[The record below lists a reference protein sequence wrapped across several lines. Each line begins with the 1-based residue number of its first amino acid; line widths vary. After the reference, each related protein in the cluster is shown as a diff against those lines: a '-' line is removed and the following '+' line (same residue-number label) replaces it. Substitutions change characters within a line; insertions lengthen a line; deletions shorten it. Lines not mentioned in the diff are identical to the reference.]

1 MNTSNTG
8 PSPWTA
14 AAFRDAARTSDL
26 PSAALKLAL
35 ARIPVFPCVPG
46 DKNPLTAHGFQ
57 SATTDPRQVQRWWQH
72 TPTANIGIPTG
83 APSGLVVAD
92 VDVHRTGDGFKNF
105 ARLTEMG
112 LVSRWAWMVRTPSG
126 GMHAYFA
133 ANPGGEQRCWSMPS
147 RHIDFRGDG
156 GYVVAPPSVVT
167 NDDGSTRPYELIG
180 LGSRPGIV
188 DSARLNRILA
198 PPKPPPRHGGP
209 PASMPAA
216 GTSPARLADWV
227 ASRPEGARNGG
238 LFWAACRMAE
248 AGHDFNQTAR
258 LLGDAAASAGLPD
271 TEAFRTIRSAYNTA
285 RRLGP
290 STDLGSGPDP
300 TRRTEGVSM

>member
-1 MNTSNTG
+1 MSTSNSG

-14 AAFRDAARTSDL
+14 TAFRDAARAPDL

-46 DKNPLTAHGFQ
+46 SKNPLTAHGFQ
-57 SATTDPRQVQRWWQH
+57 SATTNPQQVHLWWQR

-83 APSGLVVAD
+83 ARSRLVVVD
-92 VDVHRTGDGFKNF
+92 VDVHRAGDGFKNF

-112 LVSRWAWMVRTPSG
+112 LVSGWAWMVRTPSG

-167 NDDGSTRPYELIG
+167 NDDDTSRPYELIG
-180 LGSRPGIV
+180 FGSRPGIV
-188 DSARLNRILA
+188 DSAGLNHILA
-198 PPKPPPRHGGP
+198 PSKPPPQLGGP
-209 PASMPAA
+209 PAAMPAA
-216 GTSPARLADWV
+216 GTSPRRLADWV

-248 AGHDFNQTAR
+248 AGHNFNQTAQ
-258 LLGDAAASAGLPD
+258 LLGEAAASAGLPD
-271 TEAFRTIRSAYNTA
+271 TEADRTIKSAYNTVS
-285 RRLGP
+285 RLGP
-290 STDLGSGPDP
+290 TNNPGSGPGP
-300 TRRTEGVSM
+300 TTRTEEVAM